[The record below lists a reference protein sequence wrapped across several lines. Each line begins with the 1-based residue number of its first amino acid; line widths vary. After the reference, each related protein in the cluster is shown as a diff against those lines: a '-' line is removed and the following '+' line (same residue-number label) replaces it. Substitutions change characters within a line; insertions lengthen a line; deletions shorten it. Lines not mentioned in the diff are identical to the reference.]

1 MEYSAILLNT
11 PRLITIKEINEKKTN
26 WDKKQSDSDFTEII
40 YIQQG
45 CVEFVYENK
54 PFIVQGGDLIIL
66 HPFSPIERKPYTDES
81 FKAIYV
87 NMSNLHINGNDK
99 GWFTNSNNFPII
111 HLQEE
116 KMEINNYLN
125 IILREYRT
133 QHAGYQDVISSI
145 LQAAIIKITRLLKN
159 SDHQSVSSICFDVK
173 KYIEENFRQELT
185 LNHLATLVYVSP
197 YHLAHIFKE
206 EVGKPP
212 IQYLI
217 QCRIEEAKRL
227 LKHSNLSVKEIAA
240 MIGYENPN
248 YFNLLFK
255 KVTGTPPGKYRKS
268 EISSKREVSQSL
280 EPSMFVGRHLIN
292 AITVE

>member
-1 MEYSAILLNT
+1 MGKSSVLLNT
-11 PRLITIKEINEKKTN
+11 PRFSAIKEINEKSPN
-26 WDKKQSDSDFTEII
+26 WIKKHSDPDYTEII

-45 CVEFVYENK
+45 CGEFIFEK
-54 PFIVQGGDLIIL
+54 RPFIGQEGDLIMIQ
-66 HPFSPIERKPYTDES
+66 PFSQIEVKSNTDDP
-81 FKAIYV
+81 FKGIYICV
-87 NMSNLHINGNDK
+87 SNLHINGNDK
-99 GWFTNSNNFPII
+99 GWLTKSNDFPII

-116 KMEINNYLN
+116 KMEIDNYLKV
-125 IILREYRT
+125 ILREF
-133 QHAGYQDVISSI
+133 QMKHAGYQDVISSI
-145 LQAAIIKITRLLKN
+145 LQAAIIKITRLLKD
-159 SDHQSVSSICFDVK
+159 SDHQSVSPGCFEVK
-173 KYIEENFRQELT
+173 KFIEENFRQELT
-185 LNHLATLVYVSP
+185 LNDLANLVYVSP

-206 EVGKPP
+206 EVGMPP

-227 LKHSNLSVKEIAA
+227 LKNSNLSVKEIAA

-268 EISSKREVSQSL
+268 EICSKREASQSL

-292 AITVE
+292 TITVE